1 MGVCYLSKGQK
12 QIVVNSKLTSDLA
25 LSKSDNFL
33 QSKLLLIKT
42 NQLIKFKHR
51 VRQIYFMNSFREI
64 ELNNYMKIVKEAKI
78 ENDIDKKIAHLLS
91 RLSLKVIEE
100 GTLRDIIKISYSKLS
115 IIFPKQKKFKLICK
129 IIYFLLHRKTE
140 PLNKK
145 RKKLMNKI
153 INYSR
158 ISFDD
163 DYFNEQNESMV
174 KNMVKA
180 SIYSTKKLTLI
191 IINISLFLSYITLYY
206 FITPT
211 IFEVCFNFPEKKL
224 IELLVEKKEVDDIKQ
239 KDVEKIVFHVL
250 KMINPGFSRNLYM
263 CHNLYCIC
271 CPLKQF
277 ILNHPTQK
285 IFELDK
291 NNNKY
296 FDEFVQK
303 MNDMFNLE
311 NILEFF
317 YSTDTK
323 EL

>member
-1 MGVCYLSKGQK
+1 M
-12 QIVVNSKLTSDLA
+12 
-25 LSKSDNFL
+25 
-33 QSKLLLIKT
+33 
-42 NQLIKFKHR
+42 
-51 VRQIYFMNSFREI
+51 
-64 ELNNYMKIVKEAKI
+64 
-78 ENDIDKKIAHLLS
+78 
-91 RLSLKVIEE
+91 
-100 GTLRDIIKISYSKLS
+100 
-115 IIFPKQKKFKLICK
+115 
-129 IIYFLLHRKTE
+129 
-140 PLNKK
+140 
-145 RKKLMNKI
+145 
-153 INYSR
+153 
-158 ISFDD
+158 
-163 DYFNEQNESMV
+163 
-174 KNMVKA
+174 
-180 SIYSTKKLTLI
+180 
-191 IINISLFLSYITLYY
+191 
-206 FITPT
+206 
-211 IFEVCFNFPEKKL
+211 
-224 IELLVEKKEVDDIKQ
+224 VEKKEVDDIKQ